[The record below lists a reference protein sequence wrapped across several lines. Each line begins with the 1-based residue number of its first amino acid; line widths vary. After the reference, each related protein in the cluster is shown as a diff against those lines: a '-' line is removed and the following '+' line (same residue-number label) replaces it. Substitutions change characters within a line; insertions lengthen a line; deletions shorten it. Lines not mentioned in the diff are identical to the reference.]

1 MVVIRYGKETVPFDK
16 YVSGCIKL
24 GTMILTERLTEQG
37 MIVNQSK
44 FELFLSDK
52 DKRFLN
58 SLYFLN

>member
-1 MVVIRYGKETVPFDK
+1 MVAIRYGKEYITFDK

-24 GTMILTERLTEQG
+24 GTMILTKRLTEHG

-44 FELFLSDK
+44 FDLFLSDN